1 MCGEI
6 KWDKHGNMKRALKIR
21 MFTLLIVN
29 ALNSPIKD
37 RLVGWVKKIKTQP
50 FVAYKKSISLAK
62 INIGL

>member
-1 MCGEI
+1 
-6 KWDKHGNMKRALKIR
+6 MKRALKIR